1 MGVILVVGTSLINH
15 FVPKES
21 ISNPVMIDNS
31 KNTPIIEQ
39 QLIVNQPTELKV
51 YQYPLTLPKKPV
63 KPMVTATPVF
73 IPTVTPTIKP
83 PTVTPKPFNLIPDD
97 LDYNRFPKSGTDV
110 HGNIEIGDCV
120 SLAPNVNWEYTN
132 LGRDYYFAGDTTTLR
147 TKLVNVGNDDINK
160 VTYYLTV
167 KNLDTGFIIKN
178 NEKIYERAPR

>member
-1 MGVILVVGTSLINH
+1 MSQITTLKVFITIILFMGVILVVGTSLINH

-120 SLAPNVNWEYTN
+120 SLAPNMSIAKLTIRSQENKRVIESN
-132 LGRDYYFAGDTTTLR
+132 LA
-147 TKLVNVGNDDINK
+147 
-160 VTYYLTV
+160 
-167 KNLDTGFIIKN
+167 
-178 NEKIYERAPR
+178 